1 MVCSIRNQARR
12 FCFGFIRHPF
22 TFRDAMTSEVFYS
35 AVLTAGSLKVRES
48 RLIAGLLLQGVSSER
63 FKDAI
68 FRENILQTRSP
79 ITAARLASLVRAR
92 LECFDQDL
100 WRFVHDGDK
109 HLATQSLLAAA
120 VKHSD
125 LLRDFMDLVLRDEYR
140 LLHTHLASGLWT
152 AFLDGCAARNP
163 SIADWSESTR
173 KRLRSTIFQILSQA
187 GYLLDTSE
195 RELKRVV
202 ILPQLQHYLENR
214 HEHAVLRSIQF
225 P

>member
-1 MVCSIRNQARR
+1 
-12 FCFGFIRHPF
+12 
-22 TFRDAMTSEVFYS
+22 MTTEVFYS
-35 AVLTAGSLKVRES
+35 AVLTTGSLKLRES
-48 RLIAGLLLQGVSSER
+48 RLIAGLLLDGVSDKR
-63 FKDAI
+63 FKDAV

-79 ITAARLASLVRAR
+79 ITAARLAGLIRAR
-92 LECFDQDL
+92 LECFDEAL

-109 HLATQSLLAAA
+109 HLTTQSLLAAA

-152 AFLDGCAARNP
+152 SFLNECEARNP
-163 SIADWSESTR
+163 TIADWSESTQ

-187 GYLLDTSE
+187 GYLVGTSG

-202 ILPQLQHYLENR
+202 ILPELKRYLENR
-214 HEHAVLRSIQF
+214 NDYAVLRSIQF